1 MIKLLVLTFIGQDR
15 PGLVELVSGEVARHG
30 GNWLE
35 SRMSRL
41 GGQFAGIARV
51 SLPEA
56 QSASLAAALHRLGD
70 RGLTV
75 SVHSD
80 VPAAPAAGA
89 RVNLLELVGQ
99 DRPGIVNQLSAA
111 LAAFGINVEDLE
123 TECSS
128 AAMSGET
135 LFRATAR
142 LSIPPS
148 VKVEDV
154 RRKLEEIASDLIVDI
169 RLSPA
174 P

>member
-1 MIKLLVLTFIGQDR
+1 MLKLLVLTFIGQDR

-56 QSASLAAALHRLGD
+56 QSASITAALHRLSE

-75 SVHSD
+75 SVHPD
-80 VPAAPAAGA
+80 VPVPPASGA
-89 RVNLLELVGQ
+89 RVNVLELMGQ

-111 LAAFGINVEDLE
+111 LASFGINVEDLE

-128 AAMSGET
+128 GAMSGET
-135 LFRATAR
+135 MFRATAR
-142 LSIPPS
+142 LSIPPA

-154 RRKLEEIASDLIVDI
+154 RRKLEEIAADLIVDI

>member
-15 PGLVELVSGEVARHG
+15 PGLVELVSSEVARHG

-56 QSASLAAALHRLGD
+56 QSASISAALHRLGE

-75 SVHSD
+75 SVHQD
-80 VPAAPAAGA
+80 VPVAPAADA
-89 RVNLLELVGQ
+89 RVSLLELVGQ
-99 DRPGIVNQLSAA
+99 DRPGIVSQLSSA

-123 TECSS
+123 TECASG
-128 AAMSGET
+128 AMSGET
-135 LFRATAR
+135 MFRATAR
-142 LSIPPS
+142 LSIPSS

-154 RRKLEEIASDLIVDI
+154 RHKLEEIAADLIVDI

-174 P
+174 T